1 MSALSTKKTAKDHRP
16 KVISFRTALDGLNI
30 AARQSV
36 LYVCHAFN
44 ISIPQKKKSG
54 LNVFEE
60 TVLKITEIESGDTE
74 KTALLTCLEKGAG
87 EPSFRIASTSSVLL
101 NDRYEL
107 TQQGQELLNEWQN
120 KSDGNLEYIVL
131 HSVFRLAV
139 REASSLCQ
147 HGAIE
152 L

>member
-1 MSALSTKKTAKDHRP
+1 MSVKPRDHRP

-36 LYVCHAFN
+36 LWPCHAFN

-74 KTALLTCLEKGAG
+74 KLRCSLVWKRNWW
-87 EPSFRIASTSSVLL
+87 PSFRIVSTNSA
-101 NDRYEL
+101 
-107 TQQGQELLNEWQN
+107 
-120 KSDGNLEYIVL
+120 
-131 HSVFRLAV
+131 F
-139 REASSLCQ
+139 
-147 HGAIE
+147 
-152 L
+152 